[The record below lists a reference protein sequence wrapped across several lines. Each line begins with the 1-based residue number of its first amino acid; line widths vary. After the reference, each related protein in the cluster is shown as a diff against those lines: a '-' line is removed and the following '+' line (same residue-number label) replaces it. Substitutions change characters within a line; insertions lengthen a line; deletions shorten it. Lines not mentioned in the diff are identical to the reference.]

1 MLVIIGSVAIKLA
14 KIGVDYFPFQALGH
28 PADYAKEKK
37 NKDFMRVIVDVMR
50 DYVGEDEESSA
61 YKKKLLRIIKELEES
76 II

>member
-1 MLVIIGSVAIKLA
+1 MT
-14 KIGVDYFPFQALGH
+14 Y

-50 DYVGEDEESSA
+50 DYVGEDEEPSA